1 MCVLGDCMQ
10 GHNFISSYNLQLL
23 KQPESQYFV
32 LYLQIQ
38 GNKNRNRNLTVVVV
52 VVVLSVNRET
62 LVKQRAQLH
71 EVRYSQFDNLLL
83 SYFRPDFWRKNTQN
97 NSKMTIYCF
106 LGKKMSKFGAL
117 KILPFLSY
125 DFFCQKQPAGSEK
138 HFTQKCP

>member
-38 GNKNRNRNLTVVVV
+38 GNKKRNRNLTVV

-62 LVKQRAQLH
+62 LVKQRAQFQALSA
-71 EVRYSQFDNLLL
+71 EIYKWRTDRQQTDICIYS
-83 SYFRPDFWRKNTQN
+83 
-97 NSKMTIYCF
+97 
-106 LGKKMSKFGAL
+106 
-117 KILPFLSY
+117 
-125 DFFCQKQPAGSEK
+125 
-138 HFTQKCP
+138 

>member
-38 GNKNRNRNLTVVVV
+38 GNKKRNRNLTVVVV

-62 LVKQRAQLH
+62 LVKQRAQFQALSALYA
-71 EVRYSQFDNLLL
+71 EIYKWRTDRQQTDICIYS
-83 SYFRPDFWRKNTQN
+83 
-97 NSKMTIYCF
+97 
-106 LGKKMSKFGAL
+106 
-117 KILPFLSY
+117 
-125 DFFCQKQPAGSEK
+125 
-138 HFTQKCP
+138 